1 MQLGKKEYLIL
12 RPHNIYGPRM
22 GYSHVIP
29 EIIKKLCSQKK
40 IKVFSSFHKRAFCF
54 IDDAINQILSL
65 SFKKKHKNKIYNIGN
80 MKEEINIF
88 SLANKIKR
96 IIKSESIL
104 VRGPITK
111 GSPIRRVPDMI
122 KTNMK
127 TKINYFT
134 KLDKGLETTI
144 KWYLKD
150 LKNNFM
156 KNLVVSITNSIKQSI
171 SKLEKNR
178 EKCLLVI
185 NSKEKLVGTLTDGDI
200 RRAMLRGA
208 NIDSKIGKYIKKKP
222 IILKEREIS
231 HNVSTKDKNNKIKIL
246 LKKLKDNDGI
256 DLIPIVDKNKKIKKV
271 LYKKDFGKYLEKK
284 KLLFN
289 VPAVIMAGGEGKRL
303 KEFSNYFPKPLLPFE
318 NSTAIEYIIGNF
330 SKFNVKNS
338 L

>member
-1 MQLGKKEYLIL
+1 M
-12 RPHNIYGPRM
+12 
-22 GYSHVIP
+22 
-29 EIIKKLCSQKK
+29 
-40 IKVFSSFHKRAFCF
+40 F

-111 GSPIRRVPDMI
+111 GSPIKKSTGYDKNQYENQNR
-122 KTNMK
+122 
-127 TKINYFT
+127 NYFT

-208 NIDSKIGKYIKKKP
+208 NIDIKIGKYIKKKP

-256 DLIPIVDKNKKIKKV
+256 DLIPIVDKNKKIKV
-271 LYKKDFGKYLEKK
+271 LYKKDFGKYLEKRSYY
-284 KLLFN
+284 LMFLQ
-289 VPAVIMAGGEGKRL
+289 
-303 KEFSNYFPKPLLPFE
+303 
-318 NSTAIEYIIGNF
+318 
-330 SKFNVKNS
+330 
-338 L
+338 

>member
-1 MQLGKKEYLIL
+1 MSKKIIITGGAGFIGFHLAKKLIKKKYQVIIWDNLSRGKIDKEFLEILKNKNIIFEKKDLTKKINSKHKNIKIIFHLAGTVGVKNVTDKPYFSFYNNILTLKNLLDFDKKLKKKFKLILFSTSEVYSPLIKKKRVKFPIKETNDILIENIIIPRDSYYLSKIFNEKILQLGKKEYLIL

-150 LKNNFM
+150 LK
-156 KNLVVSITNSIKQSI
+156 K
-171 SKLEKNR
+171 
-178 EKCLLVI
+178 
-185 NSKEKLVGTLTDGDI
+185 
-200 RRAMLRGA
+200 
-208 NIDSKIGKYIKKKP
+208 
-222 IILKEREIS
+222 
-231 HNVSTKDKNNKIKIL
+231 
-246 LKKLKDNDGI
+246 
-256 DLIPIVDKNKKIKKV
+256 
-271 LYKKDFGKYLEKK
+271 
-284 KLLFN
+284 
-289 VPAVIMAGGEGKRL
+289 
-303 KEFSNYFPKPLLPFE
+303 
-318 NSTAIEYIIGNF
+318 
-330 SKFNVKNS
+330 
-338 L
+338 